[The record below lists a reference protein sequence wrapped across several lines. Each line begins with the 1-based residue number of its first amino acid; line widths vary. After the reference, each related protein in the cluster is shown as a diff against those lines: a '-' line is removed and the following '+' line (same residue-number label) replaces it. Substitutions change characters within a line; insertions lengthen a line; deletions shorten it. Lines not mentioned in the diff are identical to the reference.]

1 MVDQR
6 WRTCYTPPKIWNE
19 RSIFEYHTEPGART
33 MSPFAPHTAESAPEA
48 SRAGTRLEMARPGGL
63 VAALRRVRPRT
74 PRVNGLSH
82 DD

>member
-1 MVDQR
+1 
-6 WRTCYTPPKIWNE
+6 
-19 RSIFEYHTEPGART
+19 

-48 SRAGTRLEMARPGGL
+48 SRAGPRLEMARPGGL

-74 PRVNGLSH
+74 LRANGLSH